1 MFLKGKS
8 QLSSVST
15 ACKNGVLLV
24 MATKKKYKK
33 SDGKEA
39 YRLWYEFLKRALTD
53 KKVKV
58 NKAFYKEWGDVE
70 NTHFRI
76 FWERMGDKLLAS
88 PHVEL
93 TSKGAVK
100 GKVAVSVPMSL
111 TPTQA
116 ANELRELLIEHYE
129 DIKHTPKLERSFALA
144 EGKEMKV
151 STYRAYLRT
160 YDIWQKLL
168 ANGNKEASGKELLRE
183 VRLFY
188 LARTEKY
195 GRTNRKVEG
204 IPAALL
210 NGMTVNPLTGKQ
222 ANYSGEEK
230 EAIRAIKRYLDI
242 ANKTIANVAVGK
254 FPN

>member
-15 ACKNGVLLV
+15 ACKNGVLLA

-58 NKAFYKEWGDVE
+58 NKAFYKTWGDVE

-76 FWERMGDKLLAS
+76 FWESMGDKLLAS
-88 PHVEL
+88 PHVTL
-93 TSKGAVK
+93 VSKHSVK
-100 GKVAVSVPMSL
+100 GNVAVSVPMSL

-116 ANELRELLIEHYE
+116 ANELRELLIKHYE

-144 EGKEMKV
+144 EGSEMKV

-168 ANGNKEASGKELLRE
+168 ANGNKEATSKQLLNE

-188 LARTEKY
+188 LARSEKY
-195 GRTNRKVEG
+195 ARTNRKVES

-210 NGMTVNPLTGKQ
+210 NGMTTNPFTGKQ
-222 ANYSGEEK
+222 VNYSGEEK
-230 EAIRAIKRYLDI
+230 EAIRAIKRYLNM